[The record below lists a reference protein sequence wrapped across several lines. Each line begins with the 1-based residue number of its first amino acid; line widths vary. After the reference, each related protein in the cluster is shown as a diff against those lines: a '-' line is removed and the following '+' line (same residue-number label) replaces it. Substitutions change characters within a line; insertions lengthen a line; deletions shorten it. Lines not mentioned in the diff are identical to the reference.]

1 MSLLNTATQRRWDS
15 QFSAIRQLDPR
26 DLIPENQRYRKTIK
40 DVTLGGF
47 IRFQGKTYL
56 VTEMGT
62 YSETDD
68 SYKRKTG
75 DVWTE
80 LKLFCLE
87 TGEHVNIE
95 WNEDDELELSAT
107 TDFLKFSR
115 LRDDENGEV
124 DEDDLDA
131 LVDEEDSLFLDGQE
145 FEYEDDYASVYLR
158 GGGPKEE
165 PVYIY
170 DFVSLDGT
178 ELTIEEWVIDPGKKK
193 FEYQVFLSKQ
203 IDPNSI
209 EILTTGG

>member
-1 MSLLNTATQRRWDS
+1 MSLLNTATQRRLDS
-15 QFSAIRQLDPR
+15 QFSAIRQLDPG
-26 DLIPENQRYRKTIK
+26 DLIPENERYRKTIK

-47 IRFQGKTYL
+47 IRFGGMTYL
-56 VTEMGT
+56 VIEVGT

-68 SYKRKTG
+68 SHKKKTG

-87 TGEHVNIE
+87 TGEHLNLE
-95 WNEDDELELSAT
+95 WEEDDEVEVSVT
-107 TDFLKFSR
+107 TGFLKFSQ
-115 LRDDENGEV
+115 LRDDEGGSV

-131 LVDEEDSLFLDGQE
+131 LVDEEDSLFLDGTE
-145 FEYEDDYASVYLR
+145 FEYDDDYASVYLR
-158 GGGPKEE
+158 GGGTKED
-165 PVYIY
+165 PVYMY
-170 DFVSLDGT
+170 DFVSSDGT
-178 ELTIEEWVIDPGKKK
+178 ELTIEEWVIDPGKEK